1 MNKLWEEDI
10 LLKEE
15 NEAIPS
21 IHITD
26 LHKALQHVSEQF
38 KVSLPELRD
47 TIESLI
53 QKQSMQLS
61 VADDKSSPVEELNK
75 AIIKNREIIKKN
87 LQTLNRIWYRK
98 KDIQLWMPQTLE

>member
-1 MNKLWEEDI
+1 M
-10 LLKEE
+10 KEE

-21 IHITD
+21 IHNTD

-53 QKQSMQLS
+53 QKQSMQLK
-61 VADDKSSPVEELNK
+61 ADEKSSPVEELNT

-87 LQTLNRIWYRK
+87 LQTLNRI
-98 KDIQLWMPQTLE
+98 

>member
-1 MNKLWEEDI
+1 
-10 LLKEE
+10 LKEE
-15 NEAIPS
+15 NEAIPP
-21 IHITD
+21 IHNTD

-61 VADDKSSPVEELNK
+61 ESDEKSSPVEELNT

-87 LQTLNRIWYRK
+87 LQTLNRI
-98 KDIQLWMPQTLE
+98 

>member
-1 MNKLWEEDI
+1 M
-10 LLKEE
+10 KEE

-21 IHITD
+21 IHNTD
-26 LHKALQHVSEQF
+26 LQKALQHVSEQF

-61 VADDKSSPVEELNK
+61 KADDKSSPFEELNT
-75 AIIKNREIIKKN
+75 AIIKNGEIIKKN
-87 LQTLNRIWYRK
+87 LQTLNRI
-98 KDIQLWMPQTLE
+98 

>member
-1 MNKLWEEDI
+1 M
-10 LLKEE
+10 KEE

-21 IHITD
+21 IHNTD

-47 TIESLI
+47 TIDSLI

-61 VADDKSSPVEELNK
+61 EADEKSSPVEELNT

-87 LQTLNRIWYRK
+87 LQTLNRI
-98 KDIQLWMPQTLE
+98 

>member
-1 MNKLWEEDI
+1 M
-10 LLKEE
+10 KEE
-15 NEAIPS
+15 NEAIPT
-21 IHITD
+21 IHNTD

-61 VADDKSSPVEELNK
+61 EADEKSSPIEELNT

-87 LQTLNRIWYRK
+87 LQTLNRIRYRK
-98 KDIQLWMPQTLE
+98 KDIQVWMPQL